1 MAEMQTEGGVA
12 VIEAAYHIQD
22 ENPVS
27 DVFAQ
32 VPQLGHHLLERPAV
46 IDDGEVTLH
55 ELPELGVEVQDP
67 CLPVAEKLGLEGK
80 PGSTGSGVALHG
92 GVGKVVGDGAVD
104 PRLDYAIHACPV
116 RENARR
122 RVTEDVILQGELAGG
137 EEELIAPPRVVP
149 GVEVEE
155 DGDEAA
161 DVLDG
166 HRLSMEIQDG
176 GGLVHQHGLVEIGAV
191 DDLGVRVVLGFIIG
205 GGGVGDGARVGRALE
220 GVAGTGGSG
229 VAFLGGGGGF
239 ELSGLGEFQGGG
251 ACGCAFHGA
260 ISASLFLSSEVIG
273 VGGAIDGV
281 LGWGG
286 SGHLGGRNNGG
297 RPVRSAAKGRRA
309 RAAERESG

>member
-1 MAEMQTEGGVA
+1 VPAAAALLLLGG
-12 VIEAAYHIQD
+12 
-22 ENPVS
+22 
-27 DVFAQ
+27 
-32 VPQLGHHLLERPAV
+32 
-46 IDDGEVTLH
+46 
-55 ELPELGVEVQDP
+55 
-67 CLPVAEKLGLEGK
+67 
-80 PGSTGSGVALHG
+80 
-92 GVGKVVGDGAVD
+92 
-104 PRLDYAIHACPV
+104 
-116 RENARR
+116 
-122 RVTEDVILQGELAGG
+122 LAG
-137 EEELIAPPRVVP
+137 
-149 GVEVEE
+149 
-155 DGDEAA
+155 
-161 DVLDG
+161 
-166 HRLSMEIQDG
+166 
-176 GGLVHQHGLVEIGAV
+176 
-191 DDLGVRVVLGFIIG
+191 
-205 GGGVGDGARVGRALE
+205 ALE